1 MSSDPKEL
9 VARCQQGELA
19 AFTELFRL
27 YETQVYHLAWTILRN
42 EQDAR
47 DAVQDTFLRVFERI
61 KRYEGRSSFSTW
73 LTSVVVNIC
82 RDRLRR
88 RRVRQ
93 ALSLE
98 WLRDTSNGYS
108 VSDDVDSR
116 MHRQALWSYV
126 DRLEEKYRLPV
137 ILHYFAELP
146 CEEVAQVLNTRTST
160 VYSRLNTARIRIRE
174 MVTQEESRTWQEK
187 PLVSE

>member
-1 MSSDPKEL
+1 MSSDTVEL
-9 VARCQQGELA
+9 VARCQRGELA
-19 AFTELFRL
+19 AFTELFQL
-27 YETQVYHLAWTILRN
+27 YETQIYHLAWTILRN

-88 RRVRQ
+88 RKVRQ

-98 WLRDTSNGYS
+98 WLRDRSSGYS
-108 VSDDVDSR
+108 VSDDVESR
-116 MHRQALWSYV
+116 MHRQALWSYL
-126 DRLEEKYRLPV
+126 DRLDEKYRLPV

-146 CEEVAQVLNTRTST
+146 CEDVAQILNTRTST

-174 MVTQEESRTWQEK
+174 MVTQEESRSWQES
-187 PLVSE
+187 PLISK

>member
-1 MSSDPKEL
+1 
-9 VARCQQGELA
+9 
-19 AFTELFRL
+19 
-27 YETQVYHLAWTILRN
+27 LRN

>member
-1 MSSDPKEL
+1 MTSDTQEL
-9 VARCQQGELA
+9 VNRCQQGELA
-19 AFTELFRL
+19 AFTELFGRF
-27 YETQVYHLAWTILRN
+27 ETQVYHLALTILRN
-42 EQDAR
+42 EYDAR

-61 KRYEGRSSFSTW
+61 KRYEGRASFNTW

-88 RRVRQ
+88 RKVRQ

-108 VSDDVDSR
+108 VMDEVDSR
-116 MHRQALWSYV
+116 MHRQALWAYV
-126 DRLEEKYRLPV
+126 DRLEDKYRLPL
-137 ILHYFAELP
+137 ILHYFAEMP

-160 VYSRLNTARIRIRE
+160 IYSRLNTARIRIRE
-174 MVTQEESRTWQEK
+174 MAAQEESRSWQEN
-187 PLVSE
+187 PLTSK

>member
-1 MSSDPKEL
+1 MSNDTREL
-9 VARCQQGELA
+9 VARCQRGELA
-19 AFTELFRL
+19 AFSELFQL
-27 YETQVYHLAWTILRN
+27 HETQVYHLAWTILRN

-88 RRVRQ
+88 RKVRQ

-98 WLRDTSNGYS
+98 WLQEKSSGYS
-108 VSDDVDSR
+108 LSDDVDSR
-116 MHRQALWSYV
+116 MYRRSLWSYV
-126 DRLEEKYRLPV
+126 DRLEDKYRLPV
-137 ILHYFAELP
+137 ILHYFAEMP
-146 CEEVAQVLNTRTST
+146 CEEVALALNTRTST
-160 VYSRLNTARIRIRE
+160 VYSRLNTARLRIRE
-174 MVTQEESRTWQEK
+174 MALQEDFPSWQEN
-187 PLVSE
+187 PLISK

>member
-1 MSSDPKEL
+1 MSSDTVEL
-9 VARCQQGELA
+9 VARCQRGELA
-19 AFTELFRL
+19 AFTELFQL
-27 YETQVYHLAWTILRN
+27 YETQIYHLAWTILRN

-88 RRVRQ
+88 RKVRQ

-98 WLRDTSNGYS
+98 WLRDRSSGYS
-108 VSDDVDSR
+108 VSDDVESR
-116 MHRQALWSYV
+116 MHRQALWSYL

-146 CEEVAQVLNTRTST
+146 CEDVAQILNTRTST

-174 MVTQEESRTWQEK
+174 MVTQEESRSWQES
-187 PLVSE
+187 PLISK